1 MGQTDLA
8 NYKNI
13 YLQTAR
19 EYLNDLRSGYS
30 KLSVNPQDKEVISS
44 IHVSAHSLGGQS
56 QIMKFANIVKS
67 SANIEKISGE
77 IQNKVGIINND
88 FMNSLKNSL
97 DELDLE
103 LSRIEEAQ

>member
-8 NYKNI
+8 SYKNI

-19 EYLNDLRSGYS
+19 EYLNNIRSGYS
-30 KLSVNPQDKEVISS
+30 KLSVNLQDKEAISL

-56 QIMKFANIVKS
+56 QIMGYTNIVKFCV
-67 SANIEKISGE
+67 NIEKVSGN
-77 IQNKVGIINND
+77 ILDKVSLINNE
-88 FMNSLKNSL
+88 FVNLLKNSL

-103 LSRIEEAQ
+103 LSQIERTQ